1 MIKRSPDVKTLST
14 LLKQVMNDRIRQRF
28 PILDWLPGYKL
39 NYLKG
44 DAVAGITLAFFVIP
58 TSMAY
63 ASLAGLPPETGI
75 YCYLFAGLLYFIFG
89 TSRQLAIGPT
99 SAMSIVIA
107 SSIGVL
113 AGNDPVRA
121 VTLSSATALIMAILY
136 FIAWLVRFSSLMNF
150 VSDTILLGFKAGA
163 ALVIASTQLPKLF
176 GIAVSGNSFIERMW
190 YLGTHITQTN
200 IAVLIFG
207 LLALALLL
215 TGNYYFR
222 GKPVSL
228 VIVIASIVVLSFS
241 SLNELGI
248 SVIGEI
254 PKGIPNLKF
263 SLPRP
268 DDLEEVFFLAMA
280 CFFLSYV
287 ESISAARS
295 IAREK
300 GYEIDARQE
309 LFALGAANF
318 ASSIGSGY
326 AVAGG
331 LSQSVVN
338 EKSGAKSLLSLVF
351 TSFMLALVL
360 FFLTGLFKNLPLVI
374 LAVIVID
381 AMIGLIR
388 IKEMKQLFRI
398 SHIEF
403 WVSML
408 TVIGVLIFGPFQG
421 IIIAVI
427 FSIISLLRKSA
438 SPHMAVLGRIPGT
451 TLYSDILRHPDNQPV
466 EGVLILRPESSI
478 LYFNINHIRDAIR
491 GLVKNYPGKLELLIL
506 DLSSANYVDVSGAR
520 FLVQLEDEL
529 EKRNIG
535 FRIVEALGNVRD
547 ILRAEG
553 MEKEIGHIS
562 RKLTIN
568 EILATKNLSS
578 S

>member
-1 MIKRSPDVKTLST
+1 MIKYLPHVKTLST
-14 LLKQVMNDRIRQRF
+14 PIKQVMIDRILKRI

-44 DAVAGITLAFFVIP
+44 DAIAGITLAFFVIP

-107 SSIGVL
+107 SSIGAL

-121 VTLSSATALIMAILY
+121 VTLASATALIMAILY

-150 VSDTILLGFKAGA
+150 ISDTILLGFKAGA

-176 GIAVSGNSFIERMW
+176 GIAGSGNSFFERIW

-200 IAVLIFG
+200 TAVLVFG

-215 TGNYYFR
+215 IGNYYFR

-228 VIVIASIVVLSFS
+228 VIVVASIVILSFS
-241 SLNELGI
+241 SVNELGI

-263 SLPRP
+263 SFPGS

-300 GYEIDARQE
+300 GYEIDPRQE
-309 LFALGAANF
+309 LLALGAANF
-318 ASSIGSGY
+318 ASSLGSGF

-338 EKSGAKSLLSLVF
+338 AKSGAKSLLSLVF
-351 TSFMLALVL
+351 TSIMLAVVL
-360 FFLTGLFKNLPLVI
+360 YFMTGLFKNLPLVI

-381 AMIGLIR
+381 AMISLVK

-398 SHIEF
+398 SYVEF

-408 TVIGVLIFGPFQG
+408 TVIGVLIFGPFLG

-427 FSIISLLRKSA
+427 FSIISLLKKSA

-451 TLYSDILRHPDNQPV
+451 TLYSDMLRHPDNQPV
-466 EGVLILRPESSI
+466 EGALILRPESSI
-478 LYFNINHIRDAIR
+478 LYYNVNHIREDIR
-491 GLVKNYPGKLELLIL
+491 ELVKSYQGKLEVLIL
-506 DLSSANYVDVSGAR
+506 DLSSANYVDVSGAS
-520 FLVQLEDEL
+520 FLIQLEDDL
-529 EKRNIG
+529 EKKDIG
-535 FRIVEALGNVRD
+535 FRIVDALGSVRD

-568 EILATKNLSS
+568 EILAGNHKLIS
-578 S
+578 